1 MQKNEDGYIVV
12 ETIGTFMLFTLLVVS
27 ILSLIN
33 IVTIQTRVHYAL
45 TQTANE
51 LSMYSYVIDALG
63 LSNDIKALDETGR
76 QVESDIDTMRSDLNA
91 IQSGLTTSSSS
102 TIDFFDNLAA
112 VVDAVGGLSGT
123 AGNMLQDPK
132 GTFVNVVMYG
142 LDTLKNQAMQEF
154 VILPM
159 LEKYLN
165 NGNQDADAFLTSY
178 GVVGGLDSFLLDGS
192 VFIDSEGDITI
203 VASYEIDYTFGI
215 LPLPFATIQV
225 EQTAKTKAWLG
236 GIDSE

>member
-1 MQKNEDGYIVV
+1 
-12 ETIGTFMLFTLLVVS
+12 MLFTLLVVS

-51 LSMYSYVIDALG
+51 LSMYSYVLDALG

-76 QVESDIDTMRSDLNA
+76 QVESDIDNMLNDLNT
-91 IQSGLTTSSSS
+91 IQNGLTTSSSS
-102 TIDFFDNLAA
+102 TTDFFDNLDA
-112 VVDAVGGLSGT
+112 VVEAVGSLSNS
-123 AGNMLQDPK
+123 AGSALQDPK
-132 GTFVNVVMYG
+132 GTFVNVVRYG
-142 LDTLKNQAMQEF
+142 LDTAKNYAMQEF
-154 VILPM
+154 VIRPM

-178 GVVGGLDSFLLDGS
+178 GIVGGLDSFLLDKS
-192 VFIDSEGDITI
+192 VFIDSAGDITI
-203 VASYEIDYTFGI
+203 VASYEIDYTFGT

-236 GIDSE
+236 GVDSE